1 MEFII
6 FILNLKT
13 KNKRVQFE
21 SSTVHKDDL
30 KIWHKRMDQI
40 SPNLIEDTYKSN
52 GVKVLPR
59 IPNKNFNCEDC
70 KLNKYRCVSFRPTGH
85 IR

>member
-1 MEFII
+1 MITLFSEQPLEMEFII
-6 FILNLKT
+6 FILSLKT

-30 KIWHKRMDQI
+30 KLCHRRMDQI

-52 GVKVLPR
+52 GEKVLPC
-59 IPNKNFNCEDC
+59 IPNKDFNC
-70 KLNKYRCVSFRPTGH
+70 
-85 IR
+85 